1 MDMLADKIREKYERT
16 MMILKKQEENAA
28 IIKQRLDS
36 EQLSTLG

>member
-1 MDMLADKIREKYERT
+1 MDMLADKIRAKYERS
-16 MMILKKQEENAA
+16 MMVLKKQEENAA